1 MMNDIKTVVVL
12 GASGTVGSLSGG
24 ILAQNGIQVYFL
36 SRTKEGSQ
44 KGLNR
49 AIKQARSEV
58 IAKYITC
65 GDYDTLFEKACSQA
79 DWILECVAED
89 MAVKKQFYEKIDAIR
104 RPDSIVSSVTSSL
117 PLDELPDGRSPSFCA
132 NFLST
137 HFYNPPGKMLACELT
152 GQSKTDPAVVEF
164 MHQFLEKKLRRAVIP
179 VTSAAAFAGNRLA
192 FLLFARITE
201 LVQQFGV
208 EMMDYLIGPYTGRL
222 LPPLATID
230 LVGLDIHK
238 AIILS
243 LQKYTQDTMHSKLT
257 IPDYVNKMIAAGLLG
272 NKTRGKGGFYKK
284 LESGQFCYYDPASG
298 QYIPSFGPHI
308 QFVEQAKNQIH
319 IGMYKEAFQT
329 IQKAKGSEADIVREI
344 LATYIAYAYM
354 LIGEATD
361 QKDGIGGIDKVMAT
375 GFHWA
380 CPSLVVHMLGGNEQA
395 AQLIQSAGI
404 AVPQFLLTDTT
415 WGKYYFNAGKYF
427 IAG

>member
-1 MMNDIKTVVVL
+1 MDKEIKTVVVL
-12 GASGTVGSLSGG
+12 GASGTVGSLTGG

-58 IAKYITC
+58 ISKFITC
-65 GDYDTLFEKACSQA
+65 GDYETLFEKACGRA

-89 MAVKKQFYEKIDAIR
+89 MAVKKQMYEKIDAVR

-117 PLDELPDGRSPSFCA
+117 PLEELPQGRSVSFCA

-152 GQSKTDPAVVEF
+152 GQSKTDPALVNF

-179 VTSAAAFAGNRLA
+179 VKPAAAFAGNRLA

-208 EMMDYLIGPYTGRL
+208 EMMDYLVGPYTGRL

-243 LQKYTQDTMHSKLT
+243 LQKYTQDAMHAKLT
-257 IPDYVNKMIAAGLLG
+257 IPAYVDKMIAEGHLG

-284 LESGQFCYYDPASG
+284 LESGQFCYYDPASA
-298 QYIPSFGPHI
+298 QYIDSFGPHI

-319 IGMYKEAFQT
+319 IGMYGQAFQT
-329 IQKAKGSEADIVREI
+329 ILNASVPEADIVREI
-344 LATYIAYAYM
+344 MATYLAYAYM
-354 LIGEATD
+354 LIGQATD
-361 QKDGIGGIDKVMAT
+361 EKDGIVGIDKVMAT

-380 CPSLVVHMLGGNEQA
+380 CPSLVVHMLGGNQKA
-395 AQLIQSAGI
+395 AELIQSAGL
-404 AVPQFLLTDTT
+404 AVPGALRTDTT
-415 WGKYYFNAGKYF
+415 WKKYYFNAGKYF

>member
-1 MMNDIKTVVVL
+1 MIKDIKTVVVL

-36 SRTKEGSQ
+36 SRTLEGSQ

-58 IAKYITC
+58 IAKYVTC
-65 GDYDTLFEKACSQA
+65 GDYESLFDKACSEA

-89 MAVKKQFYEKIDAIR
+89 MDVKKQFYEKIDCVR

-117 PLDELPDGRSPSFCA
+117 PLEELPNGRSESFCA

-152 GQSKTDPAVVEF
+152 GQSKTDPAVVDF
-164 MHQFLEKKLRRAVIP
+164 MYQFLEKKLRRVVIP
-179 VTSAAAFAGNRLA
+179 VKSAAAFAGNRLA

-201 LVQQFGV
+201 LVRQFGV

-222 LPPLATID
+222 LPPLATMD

-243 LQKYTQDTMHSKLT
+243 LQKYTQDAMHSKLT
-257 IPDYVNKMIAAGLLG
+257 IPDYVDKMIAAGHLG

-284 LESGQFCYYDPASG
+284 LENGQFRYMDPASG
-298 QYIPSFGPHI
+298 DYIEAFSPHI
-308 QFVEQAKNQIH
+308 QFVQQAKNQIH
-319 IGMYKEAFQT
+319 VGMYNEAFQT
-329 IQKAKGSEADIVREI
+329 IRNAKGTEADIVREI
-344 LATYIAYAYM
+344 MATYIAYAYM

-361 QKDGIGGIDKVMAT
+361 EKEGIGGIDKVMAS

-380 CPSLVVHMLGGNEQA
+380 CPSLVVHMLGGSEPA
-395 AQLIQSAGI
+395 AQLIQSAGL
-404 AVPQFLLTDTT
+404 AVPQSLLTDTT
-415 WGKYYFNAGKYF
+415 WKKYYANAGKYF